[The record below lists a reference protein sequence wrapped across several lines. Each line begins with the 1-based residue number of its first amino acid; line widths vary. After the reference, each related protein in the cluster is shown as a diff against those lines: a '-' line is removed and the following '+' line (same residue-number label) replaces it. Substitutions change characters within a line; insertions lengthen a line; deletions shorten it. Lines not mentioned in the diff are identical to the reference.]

1 MGLGRLMCPTKVNG
15 IKTFISF
22 MDSLHSSVSTS
33 SEEIVVNDSSSA
45 SEEIAVSDDVSAKYA
60 EEIVAYEHNDES
72 EAIKMNLFYR
82 VDGLYKVLRN
92 LEDGSVV
99 CSCQLFLRVGILCRH
114 VFCVFKNANIEVIPS
129 QYILTHW
136 TKNLIPPALRNKRN
150 RYGEKNEI
158 NANIEVIP
166 SQYILRRWTK
176 NLIPPALRNKR
187 NRYCEKNEIVENY
200 ANEAS
205 SIVDH
210 CVHILSKDEPRLA
223 SFVEKLRLL
232 KIDVEADCPNPPS
245 KNKADNLE
253 ELVGVPKPA
262 TKTVNNPSL
271 GNPKGRKKLRIKGGK
286 EQALDKNS
294 KNRNACSLCGETDGH
309 NRRTCPKKFAEE
321 AELDQAE
328 VTIEGDL
335 DQSEVT
341 READLDQAEVTS

>member
-1 MGLGRLMCPTKVNG
+1 MIFYYLIYVVLSYM
-15 IKTFISF
+15 IFYYLLSF
-22 MDSLHSSVSTS
+22 LP
-33 SEEIVVNDSSSA
+33 I
-45 SEEIAVSDDVSAKYA
+45 
-60 EEIVAYEHNDES
+60 
-72 EAIKMNLFYR
+72 
-82 VDGLYKVLRN
+82 KVLRN
-92 LEDGSVV
+92 QEDGSVV

-129 QYILTHW
+129 QYILRRW
-136 TKNLIPPALRNKRN
+136 TKNLIPAALRNKRN
-150 RYGEKNEI
+150 RYG
-158 NANIEVIP
+158 
-166 SQYILRRWTK
+166 
-176 NLIPPALRNKR
+176 
-187 NRYCEKNEIVENY
+187 EKNEIVENY

-210 CVHILSKDEPRLA
+210 CIHMLSKDEARLS

-262 TKTVNNPSL
+262 EKTINNPAL
-271 GNPKGRKKLRIKGGK
+271 GNPKGRKKMRIKGGK
-286 EQALDKNS
+286 EQALEKNS

-321 AELDQAE
+321 AELDQVE
-328 VTIEGDL
+328 VTREGDL

-341 READLDQAEVTS
+341 RGEVLDQA

>member
-1 MGLGRLMCPTKVNG
+1 
-15 IKTFISF
+15 
-22 MDSLHSSVSTS
+22 MDSLHSSVSTI
-33 SEEIVVNDSSSA
+33 SEEITVNDSSSA

-60 EEIVAYEHNDES
+60 DEIVAYEHGDEL
-72 EAIKMNLFYR
+72 EAIKKWM
-82 VDGLYKVLRN
+82 D
-92 LEDGSVV
+92 
-99 CSCQLFLRVGILCRH
+99 CIRH
-114 VFCVFKNANIEVIPS
+114 VFCVFK
-129 QYILTHW
+129 
-136 TKNLIPPALRNKRN
+136 
-150 RYGEKNEI
+150 

-245 KNKADNLE
+245 KNKVDNLE
-253 ELVGVPKPA
+253 ELVRVPKPA
-262 TKTVNNPSL
+262 EKTVNNPAL
-271 GNPKGRKKLRIKGGK
+271 CNPKGRKKLRIKGGK

-335 DQSEVT
+335 DQSE
-341 READLDQAEVTS
+341 

>member
-1 MGLGRLMCPTKVNG
+1 MFRIRSCWIPAYFSDSPLCGLMRT
-15 IKTFISF
+15 
-22 MDSLHSSVSTS
+22 TS
-33 SEEIVVNDSSSA
+33 RS
-45 SEEIAVSDDVSAKYA
+45 
-60 EEIVAYEHNDES
+60 ES
-72 EAIKMNLFYR
+72 ENSFFSHFTNQGSTLMNFMNCFETAMEKQRHIQERLDHKTIDSVPKFRTYHKIEKCASKVYTRPLFELVQAEIFAGTWYCQIETKSLLEGSEVSVIR
-82 VDGLYKVLRN
+82 ETKFVDALMEKRKAK
-92 LEDGSVV
+92 
-99 CSCQLFLRVGILCRH
+99 H
-114 VFCVFKNANIEVIPS
+114 VFCVFK
-129 QYILTHW
+129 
-136 TKNLIPPALRNKRN
+136 
-150 RYGEKNEI
+150 

-176 NLIPPALRNKR
+176 NLIHAALRNKR
-187 NRYCEKNEIVENY
+187 NRYGEKNDIVENY

-210 CVHILSKDEPRLA
+210 CVHLLSKDEPRLS

-232 KIDVEADCPNPPS
+232 KIDVESDCPNPLS

-262 TKTVNNPSL
+262 EKTVNNPAL

-286 EQALDKNS
+286 EQALDKNL

-328 VTIEGDL
+328 VTIEWDL

>member
-1 MGLGRLMCPTKVNG
+1 MWDIGRKKG
-15 IKTFISF
+15 GF
-22 MDSLHSSVSTS
+22 MDLLQISVSNTS
-33 SEEIVVNDSSSA
+33 EEIDVNDSSTAFEEIVV
-45 SEEIAVSDDVSAKYA
+45 SEDVSAKYA
-60 EEIVAYEHNDES
+60 EEIVAYEHGDVS
-72 EAIKMNLFYR
+72 EAIKKIFAGTWYCQIETKSLLE
-82 VDGLYKVLRN
+82 GSEVLRN
-92 LEDGSVV
+92 QEDGSVV

-129 QYILTHW
+129 QYILRRW
-136 TKNLIPPALRNKRN
+136 TKNLIPAALRNKRN
-150 RYGEKNEI
+150 RYAK
-158 NANIEVIP
+158 VVFF
-166 SQYILRRWTK
+166 
-176 NLIPPALRNKR
+176 
-187 NRYCEKNEIVENY
+187 VEN
-200 ANEAS
+200 
-205 SIVDH
+205 
-210 CVHILSKDEPRLA
+210 
-223 SFVEKLRLL
+223 LRLL

-262 TKTVNNPSL
+262 EKTVNNPAL

>member
-1 MGLGRLMCPTKVNG
+1 M
-15 IKTFISF
+15 
-22 MDSLHSSVSTS
+22 
-33 SEEIVVNDSSSA
+33 
-45 SEEIAVSDDVSAKYA
+45 
-60 EEIVAYEHNDES
+60 
-72 EAIKMNLFYR
+72 
-82 VDGLYKVLRN
+82 KVLRN
-92 LEDGSVV
+92 QEDGSVV
-99 CSCQLFLRVGILCRH
+99 CSCQLFVRVGILCRH

-129 QYILTHW
+129 QYILRRW
-136 TKNLIPPALRNKRN
+136 TKNLIPAALRNKRN
-150 RYGEKNEI
+150 RYG
-158 NANIEVIP
+158 
-166 SQYILRRWTK
+166 
-176 NLIPPALRNKR
+176 
-187 NRYCEKNEIVENY
+187 EKNEIVENY

-210 CVHILSKDEPRLA
+210 CVHMLSKDAPRLSA
-223 SFVEKLRLL
+223 FVEKLRLL

-262 TKTVNNPSL
+262 EKTVNNPAL

-321 AELDQAE
+321 AELDQSE
-328 VTIEGDL
+328 VTREGDL

-341 READLDQAEVTS
+341 READLDQVEVTT

>member
-1 MGLGRLMCPTKVNG
+1 MVVDDVTCGCMVQDGGDGAATVVL
-15 IKTFISF
+15 
-22 MDSLHSSVSTS
+22 DSLHSSVSTS

-72 EAIKMNLFYR
+72 EAIKN
-82 VDGLYKVLRN
+82 
-92 LEDGSVV
+92 
-99 CSCQLFLRVGILCRH
+99 
-114 VFCVFKNANIEVIPS
+114 
-129 QYILTHW
+129 
-136 TKNLIPPALRNKRN
+136 
-150 RYGEKNEI
+150 
-158 NANIEVIP
+158 
-166 SQYILRRWTK
+166 
-176 NLIPPALRNKR
+176 
-187 NRYCEKNEIVENY
+187 
-200 ANEAS
+200 
-205 SIVDH
+205 H
-210 CVHILSKDEPRLA
+210 CVHILSKDKPRLA

-262 TKTVNNPSL
+262 EKTVNNPSL

-309 NRRTCPKKFAEE
+309 NRRTCPKNFAEE

-328 VTIEGDL
+328 VTIEWDL
-335 DQSEVT
+335 DQS
-341 READLDQAEVTS
+341 